1 MRWKLSQSF
10 VRFAFAFAVL
20 ALLSLAGQRTW
31 VRAAEP
37 EAAPQEAPDDEPR
50 SLEEEPLEPA
60 PLDDDSSGGQ
70 SSGNQAS
77 DDPPAEETASE
88 GPSAEP
94 QTEPAEA
101 PRDPYA
107 DEPATPAAET
117 PDAADNA
124 SSDDKP
130 ADAAEP
136 AGEDAAAPTEEDQEP
151 GPSPKQ
157 PKATAITPVAPPA
170 RKPKPPVKIESR
182 LAPQAES
189 KPDSQP
195 DATASPAP
203 ARVALDPATLD
214 GVHPGTTTRDELHV
228 RWGQPQRSQRIAG
241 GVREFFD
248 LDKLG
253 NVQATI
259 FENVV
264 SSLTV
269 QIGRPLPLE
278 AVAERL
284 ALADVEPV
292 GIFGEKGELLGAAF
306 PERGVLLG
314 YMPGARPPKVFQIVV
329 EAVDAQPFLARAE
342 ARLPKRCAESLADV
356 EQALS
361 LAPDHPEAHHL
372 HGKLLLQSGKL
383 DEAMKSAERADEL
396 EPQAPQHRLLLAQI
410 LAASGDYPVA
420 ITRVRG
426 VLDEPKLD
434 DLVAARA
441 WCQWGDYL
449 AQSHKRDFTEAI
461 KHHQQAISL
470 AEPLLASPDQ
480 VTRRAAKQL
489 LLDAHLGVAYDI
501 GHGRWQQKTAAV
513 AKWINRSAV
522 FADDLVRT
530 ENAGA
535 ETRLRVYVGALA
547 AIAGISEPPDVTSWI
562 AGTRQL
568 GQRIF
573 EEATDSTYRGQV
585 AWKVGRALSDAVEI
599 ETARGRSDEAF
610 TAGTLAR
617 SLLEEAKSVAQTLP
631 IYDYE
636 CGKLCFR
643 MGVAYAIEREDHA
656 QAVVWFDRAAP
667 LLESPVPIAAID
679 AGAHG
684 ETFVS
689 MAVSYWD
696 QENKPEAMR
705 LTNQGLKMMEQA
717 VEDNTLEAA
726 ALSVPYGNLSAM
738 HEELGDQEQAKWCAD
753 LAARYE
759 GTRKK

>member
-1 MRWKLSQSF
+1 MRWKLSRSF
-10 VRFAFAFAVL
+10 VRFTVTL
-20 ALLSLAGQRTW
+20 ALIAMISFNNQRTS
-31 VRAAEP
+31 VRAAAP
-37 EAAPQEAPDDEPR
+37 EGAPQEAPSDDEPR

-60 PLDDDSSGGQ
+60 PLEELPTDDQ
-70 SSGNQAS
+70 TS
-77 DDPPAEETASE
+77 DDQTSDDQTSDDQTSDDQTSDDQTSDEPASAGGEA
-88 GPSAEP
+88 PAAEP
-94 QTEPAEA
+94 LAEPAAEQPAAEA

-107 DEPATPAAET
+107 DEPVTPAPVADKPVDAPPVNAPPATP
-117 PDAADNA
+117 
-124 SSDDKP
+124 
-130 ADAAEP
+130 
-136 AGEDAAAPTEEDQEP
+136 TEQANEP
-151 GPSPKQ
+151 GESPKLPQ
-157 PKATAITPVAPPA
+157 AAAITPVAPLA
-170 RKPKPPVKIESR
+170 KKPQPESN
-182 LAPQAES
+182 AN
-189 KPDSQP
+189 
-195 DATASPAP
+195 ATTNPAP
-203 ARVALDPATLD
+203 GRIALDPATLD
-214 GVHPGTTTRDELHV
+214 GVHPGTTTRDELHE
-228 RWGQPQRSQRIAG
+228 RWGQPQRSQRVAG
-241 GVREFFD
+241 GVREFFV

-259 FENVV
+259 FANVV
-264 SSLTV
+264 NSLTV
-269 QIGRPLPLE
+269 QIERPLPLD
-278 AVAERL
+278 AIAERL
-284 ALADVEPV
+284 ALDDVEPV
-292 GIFGEKGELLGAAF
+292 GILGEKGELLGAAY

-314 YMPGARPPKVFQIVV
+314 YMPSVRPPKVFQIVV

-342 ARLPKRCAESLADV
+342 TRLPKRCAEGLADV
-356 EQALS
+356 EQALA

-372 HGKLLLQSGKL
+372 RARLLLQCGKL
-383 DEAMKSAERADEL
+383 DEALKSAEQADEL
-396 EPQAPQHRLLLAQI
+396 EPQSPQHRLLLAEI
-410 LAASGDYPVA
+410 LAAAGDYPLA

-434 DLVAARA
+434 DLIAARA
-441 WCQWGDYL
+441 WYQWGNYL
-449 AQSHKRDFTEAI
+449 AHSHKRDFSEAI

-480 VTRRAAKQL
+480 LTRRATKQL

-547 AIAGISEPPDVTSWI
+547 AITGISEPPDVSSWI

-568 GQRIF
+568 GQKIF
-573 EEATDSTYRGQV
+573 EEATDPVYRGQI
-585 AWKVGRALSDAVEI
+585 AWQVGRALSDAVEI
-599 ETARGRSDEAF
+599 ETARGRSDDAF

-617 SLLEEAKSVAQTLP
+617 SLLEEAKSVAQALP